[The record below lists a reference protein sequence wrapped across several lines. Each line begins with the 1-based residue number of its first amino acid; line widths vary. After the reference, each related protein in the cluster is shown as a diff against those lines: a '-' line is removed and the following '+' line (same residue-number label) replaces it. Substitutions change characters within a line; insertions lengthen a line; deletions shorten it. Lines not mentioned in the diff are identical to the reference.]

1 VAKLGHPRNHAPR
14 LSADP
19 PNLIV
24 TDSKMGFQM
33 PSLDGLRALS
43 IGLVF
48 FAHSGM
54 SAFPGGFG
62 VTIFFFLSGFLI
74 TTLLRREYERNGSI
88 SFRKFYLRRVLRI
101 LPPFYLVLG
110 GALIATYLL
119 DLPGT
124 IDFSAVRAQALQYTN
139 YWIITHSF
147 DGLPS
152 GTGVF
157 WSLAVEEHFYLL
169 FPLLFV
175 GLTRSG
181 ARPEG
186 QALVLLLTCA
196 ALLVWRVVLSS
207 RLDFLDV
214 MAPQRLEIASD
225 TRFDSIL
232 FGCILALYG
241 NPALDPSRFGE
252 RLWKYVFFP
261 LSVCGLLFSFL
272 YRDEYF
278 RDTFRYTL
286 QGICLI
292 SVFVCAVRYPN
303 WVPMRPLNFRPIAFL
318 GVLSYSLYLVHQVV
332 IAAVEHEL
340 ADFGGTTRAIC
351 ALAISLAIAW
361 LLYIAVEKPCAR
373 LRRRLRA

>member
-1 VAKLGHPRNHAPR
+1 
-14 LSADP
+14 
-19 PNLIV
+19 
-24 TDSKMGFQM
+24 M

-124 IDFSAVRAQALQYTN
+124 IDIAAVRAQALQYTN

-169 FPLLFV
+169 FPLIFV
-175 GLTRSG
+175 GLMRSG

-186 QALVLLLTCA
+186 RALVLLGTCA

-207 RLDFLDV
+207 RLDILDV
-214 MAPQRLEIASD
+214 MSQQRLEIASD

-286 QGICLI
+286 QGVCLI

-303 WVPMRPLNFRPIAFL
+303 WAPMRPLNFRPIAFL

-351 ALAISLAIAW
+351 ALAVSLAIAW
-361 LLYIAVEKPCAR
+361 ILYIAVEKPCAR